1 MLQRAMVLQV
11 YDLKQSGGAAAWC
24 PAERDCRAGCLVS
37 SALAER
43 TCFKSYTKKST
54 TSRFL
59 PPALPDFNRLERI
72 DEHDDIQGE
81 IIADPEA
88 DK

>member
-1 MLQRAMVLQV
+1 
-11 YDLKQSGGAAAWC
+11 
-24 PAERDCRAGCLVS
+24 VS
-37 SALAER
+37 E
-43 TCFKSYTKKST
+43 KKLSET
-54 TSRFL
+54 AVASHFL
-59 PPALPDFNRLERI
+59 SPALPDFNRLERI